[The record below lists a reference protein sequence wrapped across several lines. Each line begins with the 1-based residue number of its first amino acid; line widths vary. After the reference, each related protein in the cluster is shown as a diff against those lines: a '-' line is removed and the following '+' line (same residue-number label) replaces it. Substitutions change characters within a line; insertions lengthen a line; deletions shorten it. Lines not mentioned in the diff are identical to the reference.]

1 MRIRIL
7 AAVAALVSAGVHLY
21 LWSDGMRHE
30 HLVGPA
36 FMVNAVAGV
45 VIAVLLVTW
54 RHWVP
59 LFLVVGFGASTL
71 GAFVLASTVGL
82 FGTHESWTGNYVW
95 AAAISEAVA
104 IVAGLWAATAE
115 GRWASLRQSEDRLPV
130 GGAHHH

>member
-1 MRIRIL
+1 MGIRIL

-21 LWSDGMRHE
+21 LWFDGMRDLHV
-30 HLVGPA
+30 VGPA

-45 VIAVLLVTW
+45 VIALLLVTW

-71 GAFVLASTVGL
+71 GAFIIASTVGL

-104 IVAGLWAATAE
+104 IVAGIWAATAE
-115 GRWASLRQSEDRLPV
+115 GWWASLRQSEHRLPV